1 MSLKECY
8 DKMGADYEDVLS
20 RLRSEVLVRKFAL
33 KFLDDD
39 SYANLKAA
47 MESGNAPEA
56 FRGAHTLKG
65 VAQNLGFGPLYKAAA
80 EVTESLRPSETS
92 SGDMEKA
99 AKLMPAVDEEY
110 ARTIAAIKEL
120 LVVQF
125 TGSFTVNLD
134 PRSGWLVTS
143 MVPSQRLRIFFTN
156 VSPRPLP
163 SMLRL
168 PSAW

>member
-65 VAQNLGFGPLYKAAA
+65 VAVNLGFTALYNVSSAL
-80 EVTESLRPSETS
+80 TEKLRSQ
-92 SGDMEKA
+92 
-99 AKLMPAVDEEY
+99 EY
-110 ARTIAAIKEL
+110 DNLDGLIADVKKQYDIVIEAIAA
-120 LVVQF
+120 
-125 TGSFTVNLD
+125 LD
-134 PRSGWLVTS
+134 
-143 MVPSQRLRIFFTN
+143 
-156 VSPRPLP
+156 
-163 SMLRL
+163 
-168 PSAW
+168 

>member
-80 EVTESLRPSETS
+80 EESLRPSETS

-120 LVVQF
+120 
-125 TGSFTVNLD
+125 
-134 PRSGWLVTS
+134 
-143 MVPSQRLRIFFTN
+143 
-156 VSPRPLP
+156 
-163 SMLRL
+163 
-168 PSAW
+168 

>member
-56 FRGAHTLKG
+56 FRGAHG
-65 VAQNLGFGPLYKAAA
+65 AVALTCG
-80 EVTESLRPSETS
+80 S
-92 SGDMEKA
+92 SFHIPNTKRRA
-99 AKLMPAVDEEY
+99 SKSPAF
-110 ARTIAAIKEL
+110 
-120 LVVQF
+120 VV
-125 TGSFTVNLD
+125 
-134 PRSGWLVTS
+134 
-143 MVPSQRLRIFFTN
+143 
-156 VSPRPLP
+156 
-163 SMLRL
+163 
-168 PSAW
+168 

>member
-65 VAQNLGFGPLYKAAA
+65 VAVNLGFTALYNVSSAL
-80 EVTESLRPSETS
+80 TEKLRSQ
-92 SGDMEKA
+92 
-99 AKLMPAVDEEY
+99 EY
-110 ARTIAAIKEL
+110 DNLDGLITDVKKQYDIVIEAIAA
-120 LVVQF
+120 
-125 TGSFTVNLD
+125 LD
-134 PRSGWLVTS
+134 
-143 MVPSQRLRIFFTN
+143 
-156 VSPRPLP
+156 
-163 SMLRL
+163 
-168 PSAW
+168 

>member
-92 SGDMEKA
+92 SGDMENFWQTRWALGKG
-99 AKLMPAVDEEY
+99 LPD
-110 ARTIAAIKEL
+110 
-120 LVVQF
+120 
-125 TGSFTVNLD
+125 GSVHLKRRF
-134 PRSGWLVTS
+134 SF
-143 MVPSQRLRIFFTN
+143 QR
-156 VSPRPLP
+156 
-163 SMLRL
+163 
-168 PSAW
+168 

>member
-65 VAQNLGFGPLYKAAA
+65 VAVNLGFSALYNVSSAL
-80 EVTESLRPSETS
+80 TEKLRSQ
-92 SGDMEKA
+92 
-99 AKLMPAVDEEY
+99 EY
-110 ARTIAAIKEL
+110 DNLDGLITDVKKQYDIVIEAIAAL
-120 LVVQF
+120 
-125 TGSFTVNLD
+125 G
-134 PRSGWLVTS
+134 
-143 MVPSQRLRIFFTN
+143 
-156 VSPRPLP
+156 
-163 SMLRL
+163 
-168 PSAW
+168 

>member
-33 KFLDDD
+33 KFLDD
-39 SYANLKAA
+39 ANLKAA

-120 LVVQF
+120 
-125 TGSFTVNLD
+125 
-134 PRSGWLVTS
+134 
-143 MVPSQRLRIFFTN
+143 
-156 VSPRPLP
+156 
-163 SMLRL
+163 
-168 PSAW
+168 

>member
-65 VAQNLGFGPLYKAAA
+65 VAVNLGFTALYNVSSAL
-80 EVTESLRPSETS
+80 TEKLRSQ
-92 SGDMEKA
+92 
-99 AKLMPAVDEEY
+99 EY
-110 ARTIAAIKEL
+110 DNLDGLIADVKKQYDIVIEAIAAL
-120 LVVQF
+120 
-125 TGSFTVNLD
+125 G
-134 PRSGWLVTS
+134 
-143 MVPSQRLRIFFTN
+143 
-156 VSPRPLP
+156 
-163 SMLRL
+163 
-168 PSAW
+168 

>member
-20 RLRSEVLVRKFAL
+20 GLRSEVLVRKFAL

-92 SGDMEKA
+92 SGDMEK
-99 AKLMPAVDEEY
+99 
-110 ARTIAAIKEL
+110 
-120 LVVQF
+120 
-125 TGSFTVNLD
+125 S
-134 PRSGWLVTS
+134 S
-143 MVPSQRLRIFFTN
+143 
-156 VSPRPLP
+156 
-163 SMLRL
+163 
-168 PSAW
+168 

>member
-8 DKMGADYEDVLS
+8 EKMGADYEDVLS
-20 RLRSEVLVRKFAL
+20 RLRSEGLVRKFAV

-39 SYANLKAA
+39 SYAALKDAMAA
-47 MESGNAPEA
+47 GNAPEA

-80 EVTESLRPSETS
+80 QVTDVLRPSENS

-99 AKLMPAVDEEY
+99 AELMPAVDEEY

-120 LVVQF
+120 
-125 TGSFTVNLD
+125 
-134 PRSGWLVTS
+134 
-143 MVPSQRLRIFFTN
+143 
-156 VSPRPLP
+156 
-163 SMLRL
+163 
-168 PSAW
+168 

>member
-80 EVTESLRPSETS
+80 ELRPSETS

-120 LVVQF
+120 
-125 TGSFTVNLD
+125 
-134 PRSGWLVTS
+134 
-143 MVPSQRLRIFFTN
+143 
-156 VSPRPLP
+156 
-163 SMLRL
+163 
-168 PSAW
+168 

>member
-65 VAQNLGFGPLYKAAA
+65 VAVNLGFTALYNVSNAL
-80 EVTESLRPSETS
+80 TEKLRSQ
-92 SGDMEKA
+92 
-99 AKLMPAVDEEY
+99 EY
-110 ARTIAAIKEL
+110 DNLDGLITDVKKQYDIVIEAIAAL
-120 LVVQF
+120 
-125 TGSFTVNLD
+125 G
-134 PRSGWLVTS
+134 
-143 MVPSQRLRIFFTN
+143 
-156 VSPRPLP
+156 
-163 SMLRL
+163 
-168 PSAW
+168 